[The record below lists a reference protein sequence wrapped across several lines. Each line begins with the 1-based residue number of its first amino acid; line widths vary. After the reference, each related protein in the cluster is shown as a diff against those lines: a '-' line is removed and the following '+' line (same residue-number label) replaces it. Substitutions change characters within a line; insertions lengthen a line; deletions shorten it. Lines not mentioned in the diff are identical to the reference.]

1 MLCSIELYSIE
12 LVIISST
19 VYVSKEVRT
28 LERYQF
34 DEPRSQHSNKV
45 NAALFQIKLGDWASR
60 DSMGDFTFCLRLSP
74 SLFAEPKL

>member
-45 NAALFQIKLGDWASR
+45 NAALFQIKLGD
-60 DSMGDFTFCLRLSP
+60 
-74 SLFAEPKL
+74 